1 MMKVTRPL
9 SHSKSL
15 ALVYLARGA
24 DADHLARFKL
34 FLQSYTK
41 FAAGVEHSL
50 FIIYKGFVSEM
61 QRRTAR
67 ELFSIYDHR
76 PIFTSDTSFDVGA
89 YAEALEQMPHDRVCF
104 LNTNS
109 EILCD
114 GWLGKLAA
122 NLDQPRV
129 GVVSATAS
137 FESLTLLDPR
147 FPRFPNVHIRSNAF
161 MMERATA
168 IKVLTA
174 FHIRDKKDAF
184 FAESGPRGMTRR
196 IFEMGLNA
204 LVVGRNGR
212 GYPPE
217 SWPTSDTFRLGM
229 QSNLLVHD
237 NVTRTYAEMP
247 FSEKRSISKLTW
259 GDYLNA
265 DKTFVLPGE

>member
-1 MMKVTRPL
+1 MKITR
-9 SHSKSL
+9 SVDHSKSL

-24 DADHLARFKL
+24 DADHFVRFKA
-34 FLQSYTK
+34 FLRSYTK
-41 FAAGVEHSL
+41 FAAGAEHRL
-50 FIIYKGFVSEM
+50 FIIYKGFVNEG
-61 QRRTAR
+61 QRRAAR

-76 PIFTSDTSFDVGA
+76 PIFTSDTAFDIGA
-89 YAEALEQMPHDRVCF
+89 YTDALEDIPHDRICF

-122 NLDQPRV
+122 NLDQPRI
-129 GVVSATAS
+129 GIVSATAS
-137 FESLTLLDPR
+137 FESLSLLDPR
-147 FPRFPNVHIRSNAF
+147 FPRFPNVHVRSNAF

-174 FHIRDKKDAF
+174 FTIRDKKDAF

-196 IFEMGLNA
+196 VFEMGLNA

-212 GYPPE
+212 GYPPAA
-217 SWPTSDTFRLGM
+217 WPISDTFRLGT

-237 NVTRTYAEMP
+237 NVTRTYRDMP

-259 GDYLNA
+259 GNYRDPDNIML
-265 DKTFVLPGE
+265 LPPD